1 MAPLS
6 KQKQRVKTEIKQI
19 QKLLQEKP
27 PPPPETCKQLEISIA
42 KKYKK
47 LELWKVSF
55 IIYSPVPNYG
65 GGGAFIFL
73 PFFSPKYF
81 LLSTPI
87 LRNPTKSPTPPPF
100 LLSCPHFNILSI

>member
-19 QKLLQEKP
+19 QKLLQVKP
-27 PPPPETCKQLEISIA
+27 PPPPETCKQLEKSIA

-65 GGGAFIFL
+65 GGGLLFFCHFFPKILFI
-73 PFFSPKYF
+73 KYPYF
-81 LLSTPI
+81 K
-87 LRNPTKSPTPPPF
+87 KSDKIANPPPF
-100 LLSCPHFNILSI
+100 Y